1 MSDENVKIIREADT
15 IFPSGMSINKANDDI
30 VIIEFTA
37 PHVIESGVLTEI
49 RVVGSF
55 AITKKIMD
63 QLIEDFQSKSED
75 DETKC

>member
-1 MSDENVKIIREADT
+1 MILL
-15 IFPSGMSINKANDDI
+15 
-30 VIIEFTA
+30 IEFTA